1 MKPNEILGFLSRFQL
16 HEKKEIINF
25 EYNMSYGSFL
35 AMSDLPM
42 LKNDYSTDKPL
53 AYILGYTTFMGHKI
67 NVNSNTLIPR
77 IESEILIDF
86 VYEHL
91 KDGMNVLDLCTGSGV
106 LGITLALHN
115 KINLTCADIS
125 AEALKVCESNLK
137 LHNIDGQIILGDMF
151 ENINDK
157 YDLIVFNPPYVDKS
171 EVLESSV
178 FDYEPHLALFGEQ
191 KGLEFYKNFFSVGSD
206 YLNKNGIIIL
216 ETGDNQFQDIK
227 LMMDGFSNI
236 TLIKDMFGR
245 ERGIYAVKS

>member
-1 MKPNEILGFLSRFQL
+1 
-16 HEKKEIINF
+16 
-25 EYNMSYGSFL
+25 MSYATFL
-35 AMSDLPM
+35 GANDLPV

-53 AYILGYTTFMGHKI
+53 AYILGYTTFMGKKI

-86 VYEHL
+86 TYQYLH
-91 KDGMNVLDLCTGSGV
+91 DGMKVLDLCTGSGV
-106 LGITLALHN
+106 LGITLALH
-115 KINLTCADIS
+115 KSIGLTCADIS
-125 AEALKVCESNLK
+125 TEALKVCESNLK
-137 LHNIDGQIILGDMF
+137 LHNINGKIIAGDMF
-151 ENINDK
+151 ENIDDK

-191 KGLEFYKNFFSVGSD
+191 KGLQFYENFFSVSNN

-216 ETGDNQFQDIK
+216 EIGDNQFQSIK
-227 LMMDGFSNI
+227 EMMSDFSDI

-245 ERGIYAVKS
+245 ERGIYAIRS

>member
-16 HEKKEIINF
+16 HEKKEIIEF
-25 EYNMSYGSFL
+25 EYNLTYASFL
-35 AMSDLPM
+35 AANDLPM

-53 AYILGYTTFMGHKI
+53 AYILGYTTFMGNKI

-77 IESEILIDF
+77 IESEILIDYTF
-86 VYEHL
+86 NYL
-91 KDGMNVLDLCTGSGV
+91 KDNMKVLDLCTGSGV
-106 LGITLALHN
+106 LGITLALHKN
-115 KINLTCADIS
+115 IDLTCADIS
-125 AEALKVCESNLK
+125 TEALKVCETNLK
-137 LHNIDGQIILGDMF
+137 LHNISAKTIAGDLF

-157 YDLIVFNPPYVDKS
+157 YDMIIFNPPYVDKS

-191 KGLEFYKNFFSVGSD
+191 KGLEFYEKFFSVSSH
-206 YLNKNGIIIL
+206 YLNKNAIIIL
-216 ETGDNQFQDIK
+216 ETGDNQFQSIK
-227 LMMDGFSNI
+227 QMMGDFSDI